1 MGLGKTAIAV
11 AEIWIMILLIEDSKK
26 VIDVE
31 NFRHSRCF
39 DARTLMDK
47 GATYSPCIKTGPTL
61 VLAMH
66 RLHNA
71 WVTNIRKF
79 VGKTNI
85 QIVLAGPQLTRA
97 EKDFYCT

>member
-1 MGLGKTAIAV
+1 LRISDTADTSMR
-11 AEIWIMILLIEDSKK
+11 EHLW
-26 VIDVE
+26 
-31 NFRHSRCF
+31 
-39 DARTLMDK
+39 TT
-47 GATYSPCIKTGPTL
+47 GATYSPRIETGPTL

-79 VGKTNI
+79 VGKPNI

-97 EKDFYCT
+97 EKDFYYT